1 MTIQVKSREGLVTTY
16 RAQYLVGADG
26 GKTVGPK
33 LAIEMEGPKGLRQ
46 VTSAHFKAD
55 VSQYWDDRTCITNF
69 VSPENPGF
77 SSGAMLPLGPT
88 WGRHSEEWQM
98 HFTSRVGDDAL
109 TEEAAKRRI
118 KDLLNLPDLPLEITN
133 TSTWVLERVLARKYQ
148 SKRVFL
154 AGDAAHRHPPTTGL
168 GLNTAVQD
176 AQNLG
181 WKLALVLSGK
191 ASPELLKT
199 YEHERRHIG
208 QRNCD
213 WALLTSKRRLLIGAA
228 FDLQEGQPEANRAHL
243 TQLFDKQSEMGRA
256 KRAIIQDIVSGQ
268 EVEFSA
274 HDLDLGFYYAQ
285 GSFVPDGTDA
295 PPEDPKHVV
304 YTPSTRPGH
313 RLPHAWVERDGKTF
327 STHDLVGTNGRFL
340 LITAHKGGA
349 WIEAAKR
356 AAEQRGVNLD
366 LAEIIPP
373 FMEVK
378 GRAYVDSD
386 EQWTKVRGFD
396 DYGAILVRPDTIVG
410 WRALGSSGT
419 DIAAA
424 FDSILGR

>member
-1 MTIQVKSREGLVTTY
+1 M
-16 RAQYLVGADG
+16 VGADG

-33 LAIEMEGPKGLRQ
+33 LAIEMDGPQGLRQ

-118 KDLLNLPDLPLEITN
+118 KDLLKLPDISLEITN

-148 SKRVFL
+148 TSRVFL

-191 ASPELLKT
+191 ATSELLKT

-213 WALLTSKRRLLIGAA
+213 WALLTSKRRLLIGTALG
-228 FDLQEGQPEANRAHL
+228 LQEGQPEANRAHL
-243 TQLFDKQSEMGRA
+243 TQLFDEQSEMGRA
-256 KRAIIQDIVSGQ
+256 QLAIIQDIVSGQ

-274 HDLDLGFYYAQ
+274 HDLDLGFNYAQ
-285 GSFVPDGTDA
+285 GSFVPDGTNP

-304 YTPSTRPGH
+304 YTPCTRPGH

-340 LITAHKGGA
+340 LITAHKGAA

-356 AAEQRGVNLD
+356 AAEHRGIELD
-366 LAEIIPP
+366 WVEIIPP

-396 DYGAILVRPDTIVG
+396 DDGAILVRPDTIVG